1 MRKFRSKISHSMIGR
16 LAGDRKGAVLPLFG
30 IMVILMIVI
39 AGIAVDVS
47 RSVNGRE
54 KLSYALDA
62 AALSVA
68 ADLSTSV
75 MTDDEIRD
83 ALTDSFKANLNSA
96 EFLDEAIDNLD
107 FTVDADNGL
116 ITVNSSATLN
126 NYFIDL
132 GGYMKE
138 HLGPETF
145 AFGTSSQVAYS
156 RFDVEL
162 ALVVDVTG
170 SMAGEINNLKDASES
185 VVDILIPD
193 GTVDGKVKISIVP
206 YSVGV
211 NLGDYAKTATK
222 NFSTRCA
229 TERAGSNQF
238 KDKSYST
245 TPIGDGSG
253 TYRDQ
258 NCSDSEI
265 QPLTDNRT
273 TLLNSINALETDGFT
288 SGHTGI
294 GWGWYTLSP
303 NWSDLWPANSV
314 GAAYSDDDEVLKFA
328 LIMTDG
334 DFNTHYEKVKLTY
347 DECEDLKDDGE
358 YTGICK
364 AKSSGKKKK
373 YWLEKSEW
381 GYYGESSQRAISFCD
396 AMKTSKIKIYTV
408 YFGNNG
414 YSDGAKVMKAC
425 ADDGNY
431 YQASSASDLI
441 GAFANIA
448 KKIQQIYISK

>member
-1 MRKFRSKISHSMIGR
+1 MRKFRSKNSHSLINR
-16 LAGDRKGAVLPLFG
+16 LTDDRTGAVLPIFG
-30 IMVILMIVI
+30 VMVILMIAI
-39 AGIAVDVS
+39 AGISVDVS

-75 MTDDEIRD
+75 MTDAEIKT
-83 ALTDSFKANLNSA
+83 ALAESFEANLNSA
-96 EFLDEAIDNLD
+96 EFLDEAVDNLD

-116 ITVNSSATLN
+116 ITVTSSATLN
-126 NYFIDL
+126 NYFIDI

-138 HLGPETF
+138 SLGPETF

-156 RFDVEL
+156 RYDVEM

-170 SMAGEINNLKDASES
+170 SMSGEINDLKDASES

-211 NLGDYAKTATK
+211 NLGDYAETATG
-222 NFSTRCA
+222 NLSSRCA
-229 TERAGSNQF
+229 TERDGSE
-238 KDKSYST
+238 KYTDASYT
-245 TPIGDGSG
+245 VEPIGDGSG
-253 TYRDQ
+253 TYRSQ

-273 TLLNSINALETDGFT
+273 TLMNSINALETDGYT
-288 SGHTGI
+288 AGQTGI
-294 GWGWYTLSP
+294 GWGWYTLAP
-303 NWSDLWPANSV
+303 DWGDLWPADSIP
-314 GAAYSDDDEVLKFA
+314 APYTDDEVLKFA

-334 DFNTHYEKVKLTY
+334 DFNTHYDMESLTKKQ
-347 DECEDLKDDGE
+347 C
-358 YTGICK
+358 
-364 AKSSGKKKK
+364 KKKK
-373 YWLEKSEW
+373 KNGEYDGSCSKGTNDYWLEKSEW
-381 GYYGESSQRAISFCD
+381 GYYGESSQRAIELCD
-396 AMKTSKIKIYTV
+396 QMKAKEIEIYTV
-408 YFGNNG
+408 YFGSSSN
-414 YSDGAKVMKAC
+414 SDGAKVMEAC

-431 YQASSASDLI
+431 YQASSSSDLI

-448 KKIQQIYISK
+448 KKIQQIYISR

>member
-1 MRKFRSKISHSMIGR
+1 MRKFGSKISHSLIGR
-16 LAGDRKGAVLPLFG
+16 LARDRKGAVLPLFG

-39 AGIAVDVS
+39 AGVAVDVS

-116 ITVNSSATLN
+116 ITVNSTATLN
-126 NYFIDL
+126 NYFIDF

-156 RFDVEL
+156 RYDVEM
-162 ALVVDVTG
+162 AMVVDVTG
-170 SMAGEINNLKDASES
+170 SMSWAINDLKDAAEA
-185 VVDILIPD
+185 VVNILIPD

-211 NLGDYAKTATK
+211 NLADYAETATA
-222 NFSTRCA
+222 NLSSRCA
-229 TERAGSNQF
+229 TERSGSEQYT
-238 KDKSYST
+238 DVSYST
-245 TPIGDGSG
+245 EPIGDGSG
-253 TYRDQ
+253 TYRSQ

-265 QPLTDNRT
+265 QPLTDNRS
-273 TLLNSINALETDGFT
+273 TLMSSISALETDGYT
-288 SGHTGI
+288 AGQTGI

-303 NWSDLWPANSV
+303 NWSDLWPADSTP
-314 GAAYSDDDEVLKFA
+314 APYSDTETLKFA

-334 DFNTHYEKVKLTY
+334 SFNTYYDKETLTKKQ
-347 DECEDLKDDGE
+347 CKKKKKNDG
-358 YTGICK
+358 YTGSCSKGTNDYWIE
-364 AKSSGKKKK
+364 KSSG
-373 YWLEKSEW
+373 
-381 GYYGESSQRAISFCD
+381 GYYGESSQRALALCD
-396 AMKTSKIKIYTV
+396 AMKASDIEIYSV
-408 YFGNNG
+408 YFGSNN
-414 YSDGAKVMKAC
+414 SSSEAQVMQYC
-425 ADDGNY
+425 ADTGNY
-431 YQASSASDLI
+431 YQASSSSTLI